1 MNHTPRLRA
10 FVAELLESKGDTTP
24 FDDAEPL
31 ATGGRLDSLEI
42 IQLVGFMEESF
53 GVDFGKVEFNRA
65 HFDSIVSMSEFVSRF
80 QKREALMES

>member
-1 MNHTPRLRA
+1 MNDRSQLRA

-53 GVDFGKVEFNRA
+53 GIDFSNVEFNRA
-65 HFDSIVSMSEFVSRF
+65 HFDSVVSMSEFLSRC
-80 QKREALMES
+80 RNRGASVAG